1 MANVTMTISEFNDE
15 KFRDL
20 LPPIVF
26 IVLTLIIGVPGNLV
40 VLVIYGK
47 KYAKSVHRT
56 IVWNLAVADQIFCT
70 IGIPFNIARIVHYYS
85 FEGEWTCVVF
95 VVLLY
100 FLLLYSTH
108 LLLLL
113 SIHRFRKICFPL
125 RTQISLNNVN
135 YWVFACLVIAFIL
148 SAPHFG
154 LSKYEQI
161 KVGHNLTG
169 FSCAISLSNPSIYST
184 AFSYGFLALF
194 FVYTIALVVIYS
206 IIGRK
211 LYIQHT
217 KRIRK
222 KIIISTKKAISS
234 KMTKI
239 AFAISVVFAMS
250 YIPLFILQITEKMIN
265 KDDLNTFQFAM
276 LRIGERLYLVNH
288 VANPFIYGIFDDQ
301 FKKHFKKL
309 ITCSWRHYETKTKNS
324 NRDSTTGTEVQLEQ
338 FNNTIA

>member
-1 MANVTMTISEFNDE
+1 MANLTMTISDFEDE
-15 KFRDL
+15 KFRNL

-26 IVLTLIIGVPGNLV
+26 IVITLIIGVPGNLV

-47 KYAKSVHRT
+47 KYVKSVHRT

-85 FEGEWTCVVF
+85 FEGEWACVVF

-125 RTQISLNNVN
+125 RTQISLDNVN
-135 YWVFACLVIAFIL
+135 YWVIACFSIALIL

-154 LSKYEQI
+154 LSKYEKI
-161 KVGHNLTG
+161 KVGYNLTG

-194 FVYTIALVVIYS
+194 FVYTIVLIVIYS

-211 LYIQHT
+211 LYKQHT
-217 KRIRK
+217 GRIKK
-222 KIIISTKKAISS
+222 KITSSTQKAISS

-239 AFAISVVFAMS
+239 AFAISIVFAVS
-250 YIPLFILQITEKMIN
+250 YIPLFILQITEKMVD

-288 VANPFIYGIFDDQ
+288 VANPFIYGIFDNQ

-309 ITCSWRHYETKTKNS
+309 ITCSWRHDETKSS
-324 NRDSTTGTEVQLEQ
+324 NRDSTTVTEVQLEQ
-338 FNNTIA
+338 FINTIA